1 MFMPNCNNVA
11 YNKNKI
17 TKLVNAFKSMYLLSK
32 LVKNSLSRY
41 E

>member
-1 MFMPNCNNVA
+1 MPNCNDVA

-17 TKLVNAFKSMYLLSK
+17 TKLVNAFKSVYLLFI